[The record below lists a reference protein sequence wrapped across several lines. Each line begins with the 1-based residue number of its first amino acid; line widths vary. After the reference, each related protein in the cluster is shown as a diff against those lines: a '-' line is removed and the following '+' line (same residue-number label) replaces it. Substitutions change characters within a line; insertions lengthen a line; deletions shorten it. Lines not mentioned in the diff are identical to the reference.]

1 MSRIGFNPS
10 VGTGVKKVARN
21 RNQRIE
27 SLRNEIAQVRYQEQ
41 IGVITKEE
49 ADAKVSLLQAKID
62 ELEFG
67 VPEGSDVEIVE
78 PPKFETILPDAFNPE
93 GNSDFSEN
101 SDPNNDNNGN
111 TFGKNDIYSA
121 QANYNRAIHGI

>member
-1 MSRIGFNPS
+1 MSRIGFNPTA
-10 VGTGVKKVARN
+10 GTGVKKVARN

-27 SLRNEIAQVRYQEQ
+27 NLRNEIAQIRYQEL

-67 VPEGSDVEIVE
+67 IPEGSDVEIVE
-78 PPKFETILPDAFNPE
+78 PPKVETVLPDAFNPE
-93 GNSDFSEN
+93 GNSDSLGN
-101 SDPNNDNNGN
+101 SDPSNDNDGN